1 VRDVENGGI
10 DDRLIGVLAR
20 GSLSHAP
27 AEIAALGVANPLV
40 ESDAEPS
47 CVLRPADAAE
57 LSELMRFSNE
67 EGLNL
72 TLASSTGRHCK
83 GGFAAVRSNMRV
95 DLSSWKGIP
104 WINRRNRV
112 CLVEPGVT
120 YGELL
125 PRLEAE
131 GMTLPMPLSPR
142 SGKSVLAAVMDREPS
157 TWPNRQWDSGDPLA
171 STEFIFGSGER
182 FRTGA
187 AGGPGTLESQRAA
200 GGAQKSSAGPSQTDF
215 HRIVQGSQGTMGA
228 VTWIALRAELR
239 PRVERP
245 FLVGA
250 HSLAELVPYVYEVQR
265 PWLGEHSFILDRTA
279 AALLLSAASGDSFG
293 DIHDSLPAWVCLQNV
308 AGFER
313 LPERRVEYQTRDIE
327 QIACKNGLAL
337 EPSIGRVSA
346 RKLLATATAP
356 GAEIDW
362 RHHRAGHCLSI
373 FFLTTLDRASGLIG
387 LSADLARG
395 CGLGE
400 EHFGCYVQP
409 IVQNHACHVELL
421 VPFDPE
427 QPAGV
432 ARVRDLEKRLVTQ
445 LAAAGAFFSRPYGS
459 AAATAFAQNRTS
471 YEVLGRV
478 KEIFDPNRV
487 LNAGKW
493 GL

>member
-1 VRDVENGGI
+1 MGNGDI
-10 DDRLIGVLAR
+10 DDRLSGVLSR
-20 GSLSHAP
+20 GSLSRAP

-47 CVLRPADAAE
+47 CVLRPADAEE

-67 EGLNL
+67 AGLNL

-83 GGFAAVRSNMRV
+83 GGFAATRSNMRV

-131 GMTLPMPLSPR
+131 GMTLPMPLAPR

-200 GGAQKSSAGPSQTDF
+200 GGAHKSPAGPSQTDF
-215 HRIVQGSQGTMGA
+215 HRIVQGSQGTMGV

-239 PRVERP
+239 PGIERP
-245 FLVGA
+245 LLLGA

-265 PWLGEHSFILDRTA
+265 PWLGEHSFILDRTG
-279 AALLLSAASGDSFG
+279 AALLLSAAAGDSFA
-293 DIHDSLPAWVCLQNV
+293 DIRDSLPAWVCLQNV

-313 LPERRVEYQTRDIE
+313 LPEERVEYQTRDID
-327 QIACKNGLAL
+327 QIARKHGLAP
-337 EPSIGRVSA
+337 ESAIGRVSA
-346 RKLLATATAP
+346 GKLLATATTP
-356 GAEIDW
+356 GAEVDW
-362 RHHRAGHCLSI
+362 RHRRAGHCLSI
-373 FFLTTLDRASGLIG
+373 FFVTTLDRASGLIG
-387 LSADLARG
+387 LFADLARG
-395 CGLGE
+395 GGLGE
-400 EHFGCYVQP
+400 ECFGCYVQP

-427 QPAGV
+427 QPAAV
-432 ARVRDLEKRLVTQ
+432 ARMRDLESRSVAQ

-471 YEVLGRV
+471 YEVLGKV